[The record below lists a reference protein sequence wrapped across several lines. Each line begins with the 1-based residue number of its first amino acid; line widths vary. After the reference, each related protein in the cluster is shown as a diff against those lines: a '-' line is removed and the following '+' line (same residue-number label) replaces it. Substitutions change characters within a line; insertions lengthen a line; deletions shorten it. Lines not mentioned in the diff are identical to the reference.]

1 MSRTPAAGPAPLE
14 TFQIEPA
21 VPTGDAQVTFDD
33 VLEIPVTLA
42 LEVGRS
48 QIDIRELLQLTAG
61 SVVQLDRSAADAFD
75 VLVNGTL
82 LARGEAMVVNG
93 KCAVRLTDVVRP
105 AERLHR
111 ND

>member
-1 MSRTPAAGPAPLE
+1 MNRKPAAGPVPLE
-14 TFQIEPA
+14 TFQMAPA
-21 VPTGDAQVTFDD
+21 APTGDAQVTFDD
-33 VLEIPVTLA
+33 VLEIPVTLS

-61 SVVQLDRSAADAFD
+61 SVVQLDRSTGDAFD

-82 LARGEAMVVNG
+82 LARGEAVVVND
-93 KCAVRLTDVVRP
+93 KCGVRLTDVVRP
-105 AERLHR
+105 AERRHR